1 MPYLGLF
8 CVLAVVCMIVVL
20 RTRSTEKITVTGAL
34 CSCTSVLAWLYGFDT
49 RTRMC
54 GCVNVCVEC
63 AVTVLAIAVASEL
76 VTSLLRLCCPITLM
90 TFHLAVTQPT
100 FASSK

>member
-34 CSCTSVLAWLYGFDT
+34 CSCTSVPA
-49 RTRMC
+49 
-54 GCVNVCVEC
+54 
-63 AVTVLAIAVASEL
+63 
-76 VTSLLRLCCPITLM
+76 
-90 TFHLAVTQPT
+90 
-100 FASSK
+100 